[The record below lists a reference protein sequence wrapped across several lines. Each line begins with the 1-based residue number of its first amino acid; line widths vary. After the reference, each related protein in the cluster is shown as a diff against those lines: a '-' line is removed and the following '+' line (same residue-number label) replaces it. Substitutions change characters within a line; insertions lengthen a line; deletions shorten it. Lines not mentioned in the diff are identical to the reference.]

1 MSSHFNRVQERF
13 QYDIA
18 LECARALQ
26 QLQSCS
32 EGHVVTTS
40 SGNESDFALDG
51 PGPVSSCK
59 TALRQR
65 RRMALLNPEQL
76 ADFQMESYFPDAAW
90 KYPYSTEI
98 HLPALAADLE
108 SFHTCYKYIY

>member
-76 ADFQMESYFPDAAW
+76 ADFQMESYFPDVAW
-90 KYPYSTEI
+90 KYPYCI
-98 HLPALAADLE
+98 
-108 SFHTCYKYIY
+108 